1 MILPMNLR
9 LPLALICL
17 AAPALLG
24 PARAETLSESDQIL
38 LGMVQNACK
47 TNDYRTLF
55 DAMAKSPVI
64 LRRFTAATVEMGTVH
79 RGGTEEARQVPG
91 ADYPGLP
98 VAMRDYSYVPAPTAG
113 DDPTIGLMVEF
124 NQAGDAR
131 VSVEW
136 TRVRF
141 VQPPG
146 GGDEVGTPVHLDG
159 SPWVSGDPTD
169 GQLLLYPTDTCF
181 ELVADTR
188 YVE

>member
-1 MILPMNLR
+1 MKLC

-17 AAPALLG
+17 AAPA
-24 PARAETLSESDQIL
+24 AAEALSDSDKIL
-38 LGMVQNACK
+38 LGMVENACQ

-64 LRRFTAATVEMGTVH
+64 LRKFTAATVDLGTVH
-79 RGGTEEARQVPG
+79 RDGTEEARKVPG

-98 VAMRDYSYVPAPTAG
+98 VAMRDFSYIPAPASG
-113 DDPTIGLMVEF
+113 DDPSIGLMVEF

-141 VQPPG
+141 VRPEV

-159 SPWVSGDPTD
+159 TPWVSGDRTD